1 MRVMIT
7 GGTGFVGFHSARKL
21 MAAGHEVVLLVRD
34 PNKVAKLYPQQQ
46 PDYVQGDI
54 TDVAS
59 VRDALRDCDGAI
71 HCAAMV
77 STDAKDAERVYQ
89 TNVDGTRTLLTEA
102 YNAGLKSIVH
112 VSSITALFDQKATML
127 DGQSPPG
134 NARNAYGR
142 SKVDCEKFAREL
154 QAQGAP
160 LHITYPSSVIGPD
173 DPGLTEP
180 HIGMRTYLS
189 AFIPLMPGGNQF
201 VDVRDVAE
209 VHLRLLTAEIPAG
222 RFTLGG
228 HFLSWRELARC
239 LEQTTNRKLIKVP
252 ASGFFMRSLGR
263 SVDWMKRFRHFDAP
277 MGYEAMVYAT
287 RWVPM
292 SNTDVE
298 KTLDFSFRPLPESL
312 HDCIRWLYEEGY
324 VTARQAGAVAND

>member
-7 GGTGFVGFHSARKL
+7 GGTGFVGFHTAQAL
-21 MAAGHEVVLLVRD
+21 INAGHEVVLLARD
-34 PNKVAKLYPQQQ
+34 ANKVGRLYAQRQ
-46 PDYVQGDI
+46 PECVIGDI
-54 TDVAS
+54 VDTRQVKQALAGC
-59 VRDALRDCDGAI
+59 DAAI

-77 STDAKDAERVYQ
+77 STDAKDAERVYN
-89 TNVDGTRTLLTEA
+89 TNVNGAQTVLSEA
-102 YNAGLKSIVH
+102 LNAGLQSIVH
-112 VSSITALFDQKATML
+112 VSSITALFDPNAKVL
-127 DGQSPPG
+127 DGQSPLG
-134 NARNAYGR
+134 NAANAYGR
-142 SKVDCEKFAREL
+142 SKVDCEKIARQL

-160 LHITYPSSVIGPD
+160 LHITYPSSVIGPN

-209 VHLRLLTAEIPAG
+209 VHRRLLSTKLPAS

-228 HFLSWRELARC
+228 NFVTWRQLART
-239 LEQTTNRKLIKVP
+239 LEQVTGRKLIKVP
-252 ASGFFMRSLGR
+252 ASGLFMRSLGR
-263 SVDWMKRFRHFDAP
+263 GVDWMKRIKHFDAP

-292 SNTDVE
+292 SNADVE
-298 KTLDFSFRPLPESL
+298 QSLDFSFRPLPESL
-312 HDCIRWLYEEGY
+312 HDCIRWLYEQNY
-324 VTARQAGAVAND
+324 ISARQAGIVSR